1 LLLPTLL
8 MNLLCAIDLRAGQAV
23 RLVQG
28 DFGRERSFGNPLEL
42 ADRYVEEGA
51 THLHVVDLD
60 AARTGSPVNRHV
72 VKAIIDRVSV
82 PVQVGGGART
92 DRDVAELVA
101 IGADR
106 VVMGTVALK
115 EPEVAHA
122 WPSRF
127 PGRIVLGLDY
137 RRRDDGALEPAAS
150 GWVEG
155 GGVTMAELLEA
166 WRDEPIAA
174 IVMTS
179 IDRDGTESGPD
190 LAALLSVLDTSDHSV
205 VASGGVGS
213 LDDLRALASLR
224 SPVRDRALDGVVVG
238 KALVDGTLGVREA
251 VAACAP
257 SA

>member
-1 LLLPTLL
+1 
-8 MNLLCAIDLRAGQAV
+8 MNLFCAIDLRAGRAV
-23 RLVQG
+23 RLFQG
-28 DFGRERSFGNPLEL
+28 DFAREQSFGDPLEL
-42 ADRYVEEGA
+42 AERYVGEGA

-60 AARTGSPVNRHV
+60 AARTGGPVNRHV
-72 VKAIIDRVSV
+72 VKAIIDRVPV

-92 DRDVAELVA
+92 DDDVAELVGM
-101 IGADR
+101 GADR

-122 WPSRF
+122 WPPRF

-137 RRRDDGALEPAAS
+137 RRRDDGTLEPAAS

-155 GGVTMAELLEA
+155 GGVTMDELLEA

-174 IVMTS
+174 IVMTA
-179 IDRDGTESGPD
+179 IDRDGTGSGPD
-190 LAALLSVLDTSDHSV
+190 LAALSHVLDISDHSV

-213 LDDLRALASLR
+213 LDDLCALASLR
-224 SPVRDRALDGVVVG
+224 SPLHGRALDGVVVG

-251 VAACAP
+251 VAACTP